1 MADIRRDSKGR
12 DSVLVKDQR
21 YQWSMWLGI
30 FLIMFC
36 AVFILKAGV
45 DGRFHSVDTLQEYIR
60 SFGLIGPMILIA
72 IQAFQVVIPVLPGF
86 LGCIVGVVLFG
97 TAGGFWCNYIGISL
111 GSLIAFILARR
122 FGAPL
127 VESLFSQ
134 EHYQVW
140 IKRIQNAK
148 SYTLILFLCI
158 LLPLAPDD
166 FLCYFSG
173 LMKLSFRKFT
183 WIILLGKPWCIL
195 AYSILAAK
203 IG

>member
-1 MADIRRDSKGR
+1 
-12 DSVLVKDQR
+12 
-21 YQWSMWLGI
+21 
-30 FLIMFC
+30 MFC
-36 AVFILKAGV
+36 TVFILKAGV

-140 IKRIQNAK
+140 IKRIQSAK

-166 FLCYFSG
+166 FLCYFFRAYEAVFSEIHLDHPVGKTLVHSG
-173 LMKLSFRKFT
+173 LQHFSRKNRIKRGQDQYA
-183 WIILLGKPWCIL
+183 WIL
-195 AYSILAAK
+195 
-203 IG
+203 

>member
-1 MADIRRDSKGR
+1 MTGNRGYKY
-12 DSVLVKDQR
+12 SV
-21 YQWSMWLGI
+21 WLGVL
-30 FLIMFC
+30 LIVCCM
-36 AVFILKAGV
+36 VFMVKAGI

-60 SFGLIGPMILIA
+60 GFGMAAPLILIA
-72 IQAFQVVIPVLPGF
+72 VQAFQVVVPVLPGF
-86 LGCIVGVVLFG
+86 LGCFVGSILFG

-111 GSLIAFILARR
+111 GSLVAFLLARR

-127 VESLFSQ
+127 VEAVFPKEKYRTWITRVQ
-134 EHYQVW
+134 EA
-140 IKRIQNAK
+140 R
-148 SYTLILFLCI
+148 SYSVVLFLCI

-173 LMKLSFRKFT
+173 LMKLSFRKFL

-195 AYSILAAK
+195 VYSIVAGG

>member
-1 MADIRRDSKGR
+1 MI
-12 DSVLVKDQR
+12 KDQR

-30 FLIMFC
+30 FLILFC
-36 AVFILKAGV
+36 ALFILKAGF

-60 SFGLIGPMILIA
+60 SFGLIGPLILIA

-127 VESLFSQ
+127 VESLFPQ
-134 EHYQVW
+134 KNYQVHPAPAGSGRFSVLFFRAYEAVFSEIHLDYPVGKTLVHSGLQHFSRKNR
-140 IKRIQNAK
+140 IKRGQDQYAW
-148 SYTLILFLCI
+148 IL
-158 LLPLAPDD
+158 
-166 FLCYFSG
+166 
-173 LMKLSFRKFT
+173 
-183 WIILLGKPWCIL
+183 
-195 AYSILAAK
+195 
-203 IG
+203 